1 MKNLWELMIIFF
13 KVGLFTFGGG
23 YAMFPLL
30 KDEIVT
36 RKKWATEEDLLDY
49 YSIGQCTP
57 GIIAINVSTF
67 IGYKV
72 AGKTG
77 AIFATTAMVIPSII
91 IISLIASVLDM
102 YMNNQYL
109 SHAFAGIRIAV
120 IALILNTVFDMWK
133 RGISGK
139 IGYSI
144 FFGAMILIFYFQ
156 TSAVV
161 IVLLAILIGLL
172 LKRGK
177 C

>member
-1 MKNLWELMIIFF
+1 MKNLWELVVIFF

-36 RKKWATEEDLLDY
+36 RKKWATEENLLDY

-57 GIIAINVSTF
+57 GIIAINVATF

-77 AIFATTAMVIPSII
+77 AVIATTAMAIPSIVI
-91 IISLIASVLDM
+91 ITLIATILDV
-102 YMNNQYL
+102 YMNNPYL
-109 SHAFAGIRIAV
+109 EHAFAGIRIAV
-120 IALILNTVFDMWK
+120 IALILNTVLDMWK
-133 RGISGK
+133 RGVKGK

-144 FFGAMILIFYFQ
+144 FFGAMILIFYFHA
-156 TSAVV
+156 SALLIVV
-161 IVLLAILIGLL
+161 LAIIIGLL
-172 LKRGK
+172 LKKRSS
-177 C
+177 